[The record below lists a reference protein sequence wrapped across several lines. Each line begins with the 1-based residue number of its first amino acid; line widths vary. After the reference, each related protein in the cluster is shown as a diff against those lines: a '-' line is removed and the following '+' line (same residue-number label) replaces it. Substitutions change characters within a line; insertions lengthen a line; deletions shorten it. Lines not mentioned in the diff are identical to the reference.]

1 MVKFRFETL
10 EIWKAAVEYGI
21 KIYLLA
27 NKFPK
32 QEIFGLISQLKR
44 AAASISSN
52 IAEGSGSSSTA
63 DFKHFLDIAI
73 KSTLETVSQ
82 PLFAVKLGYVT
93 EAETES
99 MHEEAEV
106 LIKRIHSFKKSLK

>member
-1 MVKFRFETL
+1 MKV
-10 EIWKAAVEYGI
+10 
-21 KIYLLA
+21 YLLA
-27 NKFPK
+27 NKLPR

-52 IAEGSGSSSTA
+52 IAEGSGASTNT

-82 PLFAVKLGYVT
+82 LLFAEKLGFLV
-93 EAETES
+93 EFEVQP
-99 MHEEAEV
+99 MHEIAEV
-106 LIKRIHSFKKSLK
+106 LIRRIHSFKKSLK